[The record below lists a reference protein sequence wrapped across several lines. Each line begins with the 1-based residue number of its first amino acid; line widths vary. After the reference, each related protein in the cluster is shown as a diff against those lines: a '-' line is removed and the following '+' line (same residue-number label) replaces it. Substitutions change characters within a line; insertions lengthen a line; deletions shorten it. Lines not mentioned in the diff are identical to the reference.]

1 MLKILGVHFHKSLK
15 PTGDATLLTESK
27 IRNLKPEAKTKRYF
41 DGHGLYLKVRK
52 NGSKYWRWKYR
63 FGGKEKLLAFGVYPT
78 VTLKAA
84 RFKRDDA
91 RRTLLSGA
99 DSAIVKNQQTT
110 APTFQAIAEQWLA
123 RQTHWAA
130 NHRRTVV
137 LRLHKAIYNTIGS
150 VPITEL
156 QPIDFLT
163 ALRRIESRGSHVTA
177 HKVKG
182 VCSQICRFAVAA
194 CIIPSDP
201 TRDLKGALTTPTHG
215 KFSAFTTPQQ
225 AGEVMRALRSYNGY
239 VVSKFALLLT
249 AYTFPRQKELR
260 HAEWTEIDLQR
271 ALWIAPAEKMKMKR
285 EHVVPLSTQSL
296 DLIRTLQT
304 VTGGGKYLFP
314 SVRTASRPMSEA
326 TCLAA
331 LRRMRFTKEEI
342 TAHGFRAMAS
352 SILNEA
358 GYNPDV
364 IEMQLAHAPANKIRA
379 AYNRAQYLPERCKL
393 MQDWADMLDAFES
406 QES

>member
-1 MLKILGVHFHKSLK
+1 MLTEIKIRSLK
-15 PTGDATLLTESK
+15 PQ
-27 IRNLKPEAKTKRYF
+27 AKSKRYF
-41 DGHGLYLKVRK
+41 DGNGLYLEVRK

-63 FGGKEKLLAFGVYPT
+63 FNGKEKLLAFGVYPE
-78 VTLKAA
+78 VTLRIA
-84 RFKRDDA
+84 RTKRDEA
-91 RRTLLSGA
+91 RQLLSTGIDPA
-99 DSAIVKNQQTT
+99 AVKKEEKQ
-110 APTFQAIAEQWLA
+110 APTFREIAEQWLA
-123 RQTHWAA
+123 RQTHWAQ

-137 LRLHKAIYNTIGS
+137 LRLHKDIYNTIGS
-150 VPITEL
+150 TQITEL

-215 KFSAFTTPQQ
+215 KFSAFTTPKQ
-225 AGEVMRALRSYNGY
+225 AGEVMRAMRSYNGY

-260 HAEWTEIDLQR
+260 HAEWDEIDLKNK
-271 ALWIAPAEKMKMKR
+271 LWKIPAEKMKMKR

-296 DLIRTLQT
+296 DLILRLRTI
-304 VTGGGKYLFP
+304 TGTGKYLFP
-314 SVRTASRPMSEA
+314 SVRTPSRPMSEA

-331 LRRMRFTKEEI
+331 LRRMGFTKEEM

-364 IEMQLAHAPANKIRA
+364 IEMQLAHVPANKIRA
-379 AYNRAQYLPERCKL
+379 AYNRAQYLPERRKL

-406 QES
+406 QKT